1 MDSGNAGRRRFTLLL
16 AALSVAI
23 ALVVATTA
31 LAAGG
36 RGGSHDRWSGGP
48 PSGSGPG
55 HGFWPGGGSG
65 GSPPYMNPH
74 LPVELRV
81 KDLLSRMTLQ
91 EKVGQMTQAER
102 APIEGEPAQ
111 LTELGVGSV
120 LSGGGS
126 VPTPNTPEAWANMVD
141 KFQQAALETRLHIP
155 IIYGVDSVHGHGN
168 LYGATIFPH
177 NIGLGATRD
186 PKLVEEV
193 EAVTAAETRA
203 SGPQWVFAPCICA
216 PQDDRWGR
224 TYEGFGE
231 SPALVEEM
239 ETAIRGFQGPPG
251 HLSEPDHVLATAKH
265 FAGDGDTIY
274 GTSTTSGYKIDQGVS
289 ITDRHEFFE
298 KALRQYIP
306 AVQKYDVG
314 TVMPSYS
321 SVDWTEDGVGN
332 PIKMTAEGGLI
343 TGFLKEH
350 LGFEGFVISDYNAIQ
365 QLPGDFEEQ
374 VKAGVMAGVDMFME
388 PESYKEFE
396 ETLLKEVEAGEIPE
410 SRIDD
415 AVSRILKAKFELG
428 LFEHPF
434 TNRSGIPEIGDQAH
448 REVARRAAEE
458 SQVLLKD
465 SEGAVPI
472 KPGGD
477 VYVAG
482 SNANNIGNQAGG
494 WTLTWQGG
502 SNNPTPIPGTTILQ
516 GIEGANAG
524 GTTTFSEGA
533 TEPVPSDATGVIVVG
548 ETPYSEGYG
557 DVGGPQWAFDPGD
570 EGKPRP
576 PKTMEFSAADKAAI
590 DKVCAEAAKC
600 VVVIV
605 SGRPLIIEPAQL
617 EEIDG
622 LVEAWLPGSQG
633 EGVSDDLFGTTPYT
647 GKLPVSWPKTLEQ
660 EPINVGEPEYDP
672 LFPFGY
678 GLSTESS
685 GGHGHGHHH
694 HHHGHHHHH
703 HHGHGHHGH

>member
-1 MDSGNAGRRRFTLLL
+1 MDSGETARRRVLLV
-16 AALSVAI
+16 AAAAI
-23 ALVVATTA
+23 AIVLVVATTA
-31 LAAGG
+31 FA
-36 RGGSHDRWSGGP
+36 RGGPSSHHEPPDGGGP
-48 PSGSGPG
+48 PSGSPA
-55 HGFWPGGGSG
+55 
-65 GSPPYMNPH
+65 YMNAH
-74 LPVELRV
+74 LPVQQRV
-81 KDLLSRMTLQ
+81 QDLLSRMTLA

-102 APIEGEPAQ
+102 APIEPEPQ
-111 LTELGVGSV
+111 QITELGLGGL

-126 VPTPNTPEAWANMVD
+126 VPTPNTPEGWANMVD
-141 KFQQAALETRLHIP
+141 KFEQAALETRLHIP

-168 LYGATIFPH
+168 LYGATVFPH

-193 EAVTAAETRA
+193 EAVTAEETRA

-231 SPALVEEM
+231 SPELVEEM

-265 FAGDGDTIY
+265 FAGDGDTVY
-274 GTSTTSGYKIDQGVS
+274 GTSTNPSGYKIDQGVA
-289 ITDRHEFFE
+289 IADRHEFYE
-298 KALRQYIP
+298 DALRQYVP
-306 AVQKYDVG
+306 AVQKYHVG
-314 TVMPSYS
+314 AVMPSYS
-321 SVDWTEDGVGN
+321 SIDWTEDGVGN
-332 PIKMTAEGGLI
+332 PIKMHAEGGLI

-350 LGFEGFVISDYNAIQ
+350 LGFEGFVISDYNGIHE
-365 QLPGDFEEQ
+365 LPGTYPEQ
-374 VKAGVMAGVDMFME
+374 VKAGVMAGIDMFME
-388 PESYKEFE
+388 PNSYKEFT
-396 ETLLKEVEAGEIPE
+396 ETLIKEVEEGEVPE

-434 TNRSGIPEIGDQAH
+434 TDRSGISEIGSPAH
-448 REVARRAAEE
+448 REVARRAVQE
-458 SQVLLKD
+458 SQVLLKND
-465 SEGAVPI
+465 NEALPI
-472 KPGGD
+472 ATGSD

-502 SNNPTPIPGTTILQ
+502 SNNPTPIPGTTILK
-516 GIEGANAG
+516 GIEGADQG
-524 GTTTFSEGA
+524 GTVTFSEDA
-533 TEPVPSDATGVIVVG
+533 SAAVPSDATGVIVVG

-557 DVGGPQWAFDPGD
+557 DVGGPQWAFDEGD
-570 EGKPRP
+570 EGHPRP
-576 PKTMEFSAADKAAI
+576 VKDMKISAADQAAI

-617 EEIDG
+617 EEMDG

-633 EGVSDDLFGTTPYT
+633 EGVADDLFGKAPFT

-678 GLSTESS
+678 GLTDSS
-685 GGHGHGHHH
+685 GHGGHGHHHHGHHH

-703 HHGHGHHGH
+703 HHGHGGQR